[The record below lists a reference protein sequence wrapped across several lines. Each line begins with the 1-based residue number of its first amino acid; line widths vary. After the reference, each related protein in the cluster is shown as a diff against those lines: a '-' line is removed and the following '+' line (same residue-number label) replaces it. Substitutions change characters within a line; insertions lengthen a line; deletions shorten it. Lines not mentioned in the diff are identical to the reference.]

1 MAWYGMKQKFHY
13 GMWKKPQRNKQQ
25 SLRVMPNYSR
35 FRAWYLPKTMNG
47 QRKII
52 ELPAYVPL
60 LPGQSGVLGLFRP
73 VNHLVPESL
82 NDPLLF
88 HISPN
93 RTWEVFLFYLHR
105 KSSKIA
111 FLKFC
116 PNFLRQEC
124 RISDLLISSLTQ
136 AVQII
141 ILGVV
146 LGIAPSNYGKVFH
159 LSLQYSN
166 IIKLALVCYK
176 MLPAKEAKE
185 HATGASVVPS
195 MIASG
200 LLLWFI

>member
-1 MAWYGMKQKFHY
+1 MILY
-13 GMWKKPQRNKQQ
+13 
-25 SLRVMPNYSR
+25 YSI
-35 FRAWYLPKTMNG
+35 YHQIG
-47 QRKII
+47 
-52 ELPAYVPL
+52 
-60 LPGQSGVLGLFRP
+60 
-73 VNHLVPESL
+73 PEKY
-82 NDPLLF
+82 F
-88 HISPN
+88 
-93 RTWEVFLFYLHR
+93 FYIFTANPR
-105 KSSKIA
+105 KIA

-185 HATGASVVPS
+185 HAT
-195 MIASG
+195 
-200 LLLWFI
+200 